1 MAQIA
6 VGGEVR
12 NVRDVFYEIAAARL
26 KDGTA
31 TANDRFYLWLHT
43 RQAQEFFAVGDITV
57 DIAIKYGLVNLIK
70 RCWRHDGASACAGG
84 FAGALAGMC
93 FEIVGALRGGD
104 SDLLSRAGMLQGLES
119 LCAVGG
125 WTLADYVGVAFPLA
139 VRCLKSGVAELR
151 QFDPMKHEAMGR
163 LIGELDKFDFHKNVK
178 VADSVGWHVNMCE
191 CEISRLE
198 EMAIAD
204 GVKLYYSSLVLN
216 IICHEIGNVLID
228 WLKVADIQNRYALV
242 KFRETVTGDES
253 ARAEFLKPFKY
264 NKRLESVDFVGGRL
278 WGDLLDVARFES
290 SRAGAAHGD
299 AGTAGHDTGTD
310 DSLLND
316 NAARFVSEYKSGVS
330 FRCVFDDCPDGVTV
344 NIHHDLSN
352 ANIGRVEKLL
362 LEGCYTDGWCRMP
375 DDWKRPSAYKTDAER
390 IFFTHV
396 ESKRDIE
403 TEGYVE
409 GNAHLFRL
417 SPVEVKRRRGGSNK
431 GARGVGAGRGN
442 KKQ

>member
-1 MAQIA
+1 MKEIDAELSKRMVAEITAQWRKVNYIEGDAEWNADKPPKTAIDAAKGFERDVEELTAVFRNALVECDNDLFSNKPEVVGVMVRVAGFEIPQYPCLGFHVEERLGQEIDGSWANATAELQRAIYEWLEVLDFSNKQLRKFKDDTLGRAGVRLRGKDDGYTWGLSERMFCDDVSEHDERKRYGLECIYHTRDYFRRLVSIA
-6 VGGEVR
+6 RGCAAHAGKIGTAANVTHTQQGGER
-12 NVRDVFYEIAAARL
+12 
-26 KDGTA
+26 
-31 TANDRFYLWLHT
+31 
-43 RQAQEFFAVGDITV
+43 
-57 DIAIKYGLVNLIK
+57 
-70 RCWRHDGASACAGG
+70 
-84 FAGALAGMC
+84 
-93 FEIVGALRGGD
+93 
-104 SDLLSRAGMLQGLES
+104 
-119 LCAVGG
+119 
-125 WTLADYVGVAFPLA
+125 
-139 VRCLKSGVAELR
+139 
-151 QFDPMKHEAMGR
+151 
-163 LIGELDKFDFHKNVK
+163 
-178 VADSVGWHVNMCE
+178 
-191 CEISRLE
+191 
-198 EMAIAD
+198 
-204 GVKLYYSSLVLN
+204 
-216 IICHEIGNVLID
+216 
-228 WLKVADIQNRYALV
+228 
-242 KFRETVTGDES
+242 
-253 ARAEFLKPFKY
+253 
-264 NKRLESVDFVGGRL
+264 
-278 WGDLLDVARFES
+278 
-290 SRAGAAHGD
+290 D

-362 LEGCYTDGWCRMP
+362 LEGCYTCGWCRMP

-390 IFFTHV
+390 IFFTHI